1 MAWNLEMIQWLQ
13 ELSLPT
19 LMHAL
24 RTTCH
29 WCTVLMDLC
38 WLEQPECMSQKFK
51 GNVIIIRNEY
61 QIVKGERGGR
71 ESERVRAS
79 ALPVHPGTCKTSSNC
94 DLAQLCQV
102 HSLCLFHQQ
111 TLLFCNLPQVSA
123 HVLSALQPPVRST
136 AICDINN
143 SMHHMLSYTKQTS
156 SWEVNHYLPSPQCA
170 DTQRSTADTSKY

>member
-71 ESERVRAS
+71 ERMRARERERVPCLSTRAHAKRVATATWLS
-79 ALPVHPGTCKTSSNC
+79 YVKFILCVSFTNRLCYFVICHRYPPTSSLHFSRQFGVLQFVTLTIAC
-94 DLAQLCQV
+94 TICLATPNRQV
-102 HSLCLFHQQ
+102 
-111 TLLFCNLPQVSA
+111 VE
-123 HVLSALQPPVRST
+123 
-136 AICDINN
+136 
-143 SMHHMLSYTKQTS
+143 K
-156 SWEVNHYLPSPQCA
+156 
-170 DTQRSTADTSKY
+170 